1 MTQTKTLS
9 LLEAVNDGLS
19 QIMAE
24 DPTVVG

>member
-9 LLEAVNDGLS
+9 LLEAINYGLS

>member
-9 LLEAVNDGLS
+9 LLEAINDGLS